1 MRTAAP
7 TRKTLKAR
15 DIPRSWG
22 LALPDDP
29 DAPVTVWVTS
39 GAPAGGRRLAD
50 LIGSGRGVYP
60 TRQEADTHVS
70 RLRDEWRR

>member
-7 TRKTLKAR
+7 TRRTLKAR

-29 DAPVTVWVTS
+29 DAPVTVWVTPE
-39 GAPAGGRRLAD
+39 APAGGRRLTD

-60 TRQEADTHVS
+60 TRREADAHVS